1 MVPDIKICGLKTLEA
16 VDRAIERGATHI
28 GFIFFEKSPRHIE
41 PVEAGALADRARGK
55 VKIVAVT
62 VDADNETLEDII
74 AFVQPDILQ
83 LHGHE
88 SPERVL
94 NLKAVFGLPVIK
106 ALSIRT
112 AEDLRKLE
120 AYDGLAD
127 RFLLDAKAP
136 PGSEL
141 PGGNGVSFDW
151 NLLAVLDGGVDYM
164 LSGGLNKDNVGLA
177 LSSTTASGVDISSG
191 VESAPGVK
199 DLQMMDTFFD
209 AIAEAR
215 SLDTAD
221 LKE

>member
-1 MVPDIKICGLKTLEA
+1 MVADIKICGLKTPEA

-28 GFIFFEKSPRHIE
+28 GFIFFEKSPRNIE
-41 PVEAGALADRARGK
+41 PMDAATLADRARDK

-62 VDADNETLEDII
+62 VDADNETLEEII
-74 AFVQPDILQ
+74 AFVKPDILQ

-94 NLKAVFGLPVIK
+94 NIKAVFGLPVMK
-106 ALSIRT
+106 VFSVRSAD
-112 AEDLRKLE
+112 DLKQIS

-136 PGSEL
+136 PGSLL

-151 NLLAVLDGGVDYM
+151 KLLAALDDGVDYM

-177 LSSTTASGVDISSG
+177 LSMTQASGVDISSG

-199 DLQMMDTFFD
+199 NLQMMDAFFD
-209 AIAEAR
+209 AIADAR
-215 SLDTAD
+215 SVGATDR
-221 LKE
+221 KE